1 MIELPR
7 LIRAHNPGGEF
18 PFKAKDL
25 YLSFHL
31 GQSLKLEMRTSDALW
46 SGRSLRGDVK
56 VMLPGEDRTFRHVQG
71 ADFAHI
77 AISPALLA
85 SFGVE
90 QRRLRPH
97 VILRDRPLR
106 HLFEALLAESED
118 DSATRLFAEAAA
130 HAIVARLAALNGRPR
145 PEPGRRLPAHLL
157 QRALELLETRLDAE
171 LSIAELASACALSA
185 SHFSALFKASVGE
198 PPHRYHVR
206 RRVERARELLLLG
219 ATPATAAHAVGFFD
233 QSHLARH
240 MRRLI
245 GQSPRQLQRLSAVR
259 PDYR

>member
-1 MIELPR
+1 MNDLPR
-7 LIRAHNPGGEF
+7 LIRAHHPGGEF

-56 VMLPGEDRTFRHVQG
+56 VMLPGEDRTFRHAQS

-77 AISPALLA
+77 AISPALIA
-85 SFGVE
+85 TFGVE
-90 QRRLRPH
+90 PRRLRPH
-97 VILRDRPLR
+97 VILRDRPLL

-118 DSATRLFAEAAA
+118 DSATRLFAEGAAL
-130 HAIVARLAALNGRPR
+130 AIVARLTALNGQAQT
-145 PEPGRRLPAHLL
+145 EPARRLPPHLL
-157 QRALELLETRLDAE
+157 QRALELLEARLDAE

-245 GQSPRQLQRLSAVR
+245 GRSPRQLQRLSANR
-259 PDYR
+259 PV